1 MRIEREKCLFSAV
14 WKAIRGELYAVSPLK
29 WVNAKTTKNQ
39 ISPNSHLAFNDLKWM
54 WWLR

>member
-39 ISPNSHLAFNDLKWM
+39 ISPNSHLAFNVLNWM